1 MAVLQSSGY
10 FDKVNR
16 KRDRRDQGIQEFHLE
31 SINAPNDKHQYDIL
45 ISKAWFSLQHLYRQE
60 G

>member
-1 MAVLQSSGY
+1 MAVPQSSGY

-45 ISKAWFSLQHLYRQE
+45 ISKAWFSLQHLY
-60 G
+60 